1 MALNIERGLFKFDFT
16 DHHAVLGVPLDATAN
31 DVRKR
36 YLKISR
42 RLHPDSCIAE
52 SEAVKHQA
60 SQFFA
65 KMVNPAY
72 EQLFSEQS
80 RAEHNA
86 LLSRMGKRLVQE
98 QNQIEVR
105 SEIAKKLSKSGNF
118 EQEYKTVLQ
127 NLSEKQYESLDK
139 VLEQTAE
146 ISEINLIY
154 LLRKA
159 SQGQPVNKVAQAV
172 PKPQTATAASGGTT
186 KPPAQGTASVA
197 EKKVDK
203 QETSPTETYCRRAL
217 EYIEKNYPA
226 RAVLEMK
233 DALKM
238 EPNNSRCHAILAM
251 AYWKQDQMTMAK
263 VHMNQALKFNPQ
275 EPTALEVKKLMEKLA
290 EKSAAATASAKK
302 KEAEKSSGGL
312 FGLFGK
318 KTDKNEKKK

>member
-72 EQLFSEQS
+72 EQLFGEQS

-98 QNQIEVR
+98 QNQIELR

-118 EQEYKTVLQ
+118 EQEYKTALQ
-127 NLSEKQYESLDK
+127 SLGEKQYETLDK
-139 VLEQTAE
+139 VLEKTAE

-159 SQGQPVNKVAQAV
+159 SQGQPVNKPAQA
-172 PKPQTATAASGGTT
+172 TAKSPTPTAVGGGTT
-186 KPPAQGTASVA
+186 KPPAQGTAPAA
-197 EKKVDK
+197 EKKP
-203 QETSPTETYCRRAL
+203 ETSPTETYCRRAL
-217 EYIEKNYPA
+217 DYIDKNYPA
-226 RAVLEMK
+226 KAVLEMK

-275 EPTALEVKKLMEKLA
+275 EPTALEVKKLMEKQA
-290 EKSAAATASAKK
+290 ERAAAASASAKK